1 MRDYSIVGSILSSI
15 IKDLP
20 IAVFICEAVHNTEGI
35 ADFKYIYANELAA
48 TISAASSK
56 EIVGQ
61 TMLELRPDIADTDL
75 LTRYKNVLLTGNPIE
90 FEQFFSAE
98 KSLRGQDVWFA
109 IKAQRH
115 EEFLIVLVE
124 NISKR
129 KLLENHI
136 KQMAFQDEL
145 TLVYNRRY
153 FVSRTP
159 QLLSLAKR
167 HNWSCGLLYFDLNGF
182 KQVNDEHGHSTGDK
196 LLKQVAWRLS
206 KLSRDQDIFFR
217 SGGDEFALFLP
228 HASEEEALLAARR
241 IAVIFE
247 EETIVDNLNF
257 AIGASIGV
265 AVMPAEEANLDALL
279 ERADKAMYKAKE
291 RKNTERAPIALWTE
305 ALGEEFAEPT
315 SKAVLKK
322 LN

>member
-15 IKDLP
+15 TKDLP
-20 IAVFICEAVHNTEGI
+20 IGVFICEPVLKAEGI

-48 TISAASSK
+48 KISAATSN

-61 TMLELRPDIADTDL
+61 TMLELRPDISDTDL
-75 LTRYKNVLLTGNPIE
+75 LARYKSVLLTGNPIE
-90 FEQFFSAE
+90 LEQFFPSSKAI
-98 KSLRGQDVWFA
+98 KGQDIWYA
-109 IKAQRH
+109 IKAQKH
-115 EEFLIVLVE
+115 EEFLILLVE

-167 HNWSCGLLYFDLNGF
+167 HDWSCGLLYFDLNGF
-182 KQVNDEHGHSTGDK
+182 KKVNDEHGHSTGDK

-206 KLSRDQDIFFR
+206 NLSRDQDIFFR

-228 HASEEEALLAARR
+228 HASEEEALLAAKR
-241 IAVIFE
+241 IAVSFE
-247 EETIVDNLNF
+247 EETIVDEHSF

-265 AVMPAEEANLDALL
+265 AVMQAQEADLDSLL
-279 ERADKAMYKAKE
+279 DRADKAMYKAKE
-291 RKNTERAPIALWTE
+291 RKHMERAPIELWTE
-305 ALGEEFAEPT
+305 ALSTEM
-315 SKAVLKK
+315 
-322 LN
+322 LNS